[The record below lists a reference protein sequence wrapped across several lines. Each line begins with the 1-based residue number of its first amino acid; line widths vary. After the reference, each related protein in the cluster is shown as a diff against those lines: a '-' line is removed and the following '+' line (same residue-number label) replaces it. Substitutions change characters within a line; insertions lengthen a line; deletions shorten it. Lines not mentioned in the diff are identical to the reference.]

1 METHPPT
8 QGDKNSD
15 DTNDDG
21 EDQHMGSEE
30 EDANKNKS
38 KTTNSRQNEKL
49 YALEGMLNMKI
60 KRAEKKRRKKAA

>member
-8 QGDKNSD
+8 QGDKNSE

-38 KTTNSRQNEKL
+38 KTTTSRQNEKL
-49 YALEGMLNMKI
+49 YAVEGMLNMKI